1 MNNLNKLSK
10 RCYEEAKN
18 NGWHKSDGDGHPD
31 VYEMLI
37 ITELSEAVNADRKNK
52 HTNRKEF
59 EAHEPQMQNDMFQQ
73 AFQQYIKD
81 TVEDEIADVCIRC
94 FDYAHAKSMDLDGM
108 EEPIWRLEVEEKGSP
123 MEFCCTIYGIVRRF
137 SSRFEEREKRVRLL
151 LKEMFELADYMG
163 FDLIWHIEQKLR
175 YNRLRGQRHGNKE
188 Y

>member
-1 MNNLNKLSK
+1 MKNLNEWSEY
-10 RCYEEAKN
+10 CYEEAKH
-18 NGWHKSDGDGHPD
+18 NGWHQSDGDGHPD

-37 ITELSEAVNADRKNK
+37 ITELSEAVNADRKKK
-52 HTNRKEF
+52 HADRSMF
-59 EAHEPQMQNDMFQQ
+59 EAHDLKNDALFSP

-94 FDYAHAKSMDLDGM
+94 FDYAHAKSMDLDAM
-108 EEPIWRLEVEEKGSP
+108 DEPIWGLEIEEKDTP

-137 SSRFEEREKRVRLL
+137 ASRLEEREKRVRLL
-151 LKEMFELADYMG
+151 LKEMLELADYMD
-163 FDLIWHIEQKLR
+163 FDLEYHIEQKLR

>member
-1 MNNLNKLSK
+1 MRNLNDWSK
-10 RCYEEAKN
+10 YCYEEALN
-18 NGWHKSDGDGHPD
+18 NGWHQSEGGGHPD

-37 ITELSEAVNADRKNK
+37 ITELSEAVNADRKQK
-52 HTNRKEF
+52 HADRGMFENYDLTNDTLF
-59 EAHEPQMQNDMFQQ
+59 HQ

-94 FDYAHAKSMDLDGM
+94 FDYAYAKSINLDDM
-108 EEPIWRLEVEEKGSP
+108 EESIWGLEIEEKDTP
-123 MEFCCTIYGIVRRF
+123 LWFCCTIYGIVRRF
-137 SSRFEEREKRVRLL
+137 ASRLEEREKRVRLL

-163 FDLIWHIEQKLR
+163 FDLTWHIEQKLR